1 LATLK
6 ELRWTPEMIRRFW
19 DYVQTQPENY
29 FSFQVGRAIANKFG
43 KYIKRAERIVDY
55 GAGPGYLL
63 DDLLHAGAQVGAV
76 EFSPKSLA
84 ELDRRFHD
92 ARGFLGARSPD
103 ALDDFTESFDVA
115 FLVEVVE
122 HLYDD
127 ELARCLSQ
135 VRSLLKP
142 NGLLIVT
149 TPNEEDR
156 SKQFILSPESGLLF
170 HRYQHVRSWSAVS
183 LVATLESHGFRC
195 VEANTIDFGSS
206 VHALS
211 RTKSLPFRI
220 ARSIAKHALAMKQ
233 NPQLYAVMAKC

>member
-1 LATLK
+1 LVTLK

-19 DYVQTQPENY
+19 DYVQTHPENY
-29 FSFQVGRAIANKFG
+29 FSFQVGRVLTKKFS
-43 KYIKRAERIVDY
+43 KYIKHGERVVDY
-55 GAGPGYLL
+55 GAGPGFLL

-84 ELDRRFHD
+84 ELDRKFH
-92 ARGFLGARSPD
+92 ATPGFLGARSPD
-103 ALDDFTESFDVA
+103 ALDGFLDSFDVA

-156 SKQFILSPESGLLF
+156 SKQFILSPDSGLLF
-170 HRYQHVRSWSAVS
+170 HRFQHVRSWSAAS
-183 LVATLESHGFRC
+183 LVATLETHGFRC
-195 VEANTIDFGSS
+195 VEANATDFGAS
-206 VHALS
+206 VHALR

-220 ARSIAKHALAMKQ
+220 ARSIAKRAMPKK
-233 NPQLYAVMAKC
+233 PQLYAVVAKC